1 MSEEKKDVRRIK
13 NPEIMNLESLTKLS
27 ATPNDSLTD
36 ISDIEIFAE
45 SFYKAFN
52 DNCVAIPT
60 ILQLFGEIK
69 KLRVSRNREGRKE
82 VLRAH
87 QPRASYNLYHAPFPG
102 DMEQEEEK
110 SHSFWDKLRGK

>member
-1 MSEEKKDVRRIK
+1 MSEEKKNIQRIK

-27 ATPNDSLTD
+27 EAPNDSLTD

-45 SFYKAFN
+45 SIYKAFN
-52 DNCVAIPT
+52 DNCVKIPT
-60 ILQLFGEIK
+60 TLQLFDMIK
-69 KLRVSRNREGRKE
+69 RLRVSRNREGRKE

-102 DMEQEEEK
+102 EGDMEEEK
-110 SHSFWDKLRGK
+110 PRSFFEKLMGK